1 MDVAIVQGINGARYQ
16 VFLMWWLY
24 NQAMRLFSF
33 ALSLRAWWHPETRA
47 WNALRKQHLQHVTT
61 IRREAG
67 DRPIVW
73 MHCASLGEFEQGLPV
88 LKMVR
93 RHNEDVYLVVSFFSP
108 SGYLQRKNTDHADA
122 VIYLPIDT
130 HSHATQV
137 IQGLRP
143 SLFMGVKYE
152 FWWNYLRIL
161 LERHVPVVYLSVKLK
176 PDSYLWTSRAAVF
189 RKCMRGF
196 AMIFTQD
203 SATEKALKEAGI
215 SNVITAGDTRVSAV
229 LDRQKKAVGIQ
240 HLEVLRSQKRPVMI
254 YGSVYTSDL
263 PFITEMLNQ
272 KDWTHIVVP
281 HKVDK
286 DTLKNLT
293 SPLPHHHLW
302 SSWNGTWTSNILV
315 VDVLG
320 RLFDL
325 YAYADCAYIGGGF
338 ERSVHNTLE
347 PATFGLPLAFG
358 PKNKGFVETAYFLE
372 KGIATEISEEGTLR
386 CFAER
391 AISERPMIQQA
402 IESYFEEHSQAM
414 MRIEDWFLKYYF
426 K

>member
-1 MDVAIVQGINGARYQ
+1 
-16 VFLMWWLY
+16 MWWLY
-24 NQAMRLFSF
+24 NQAMRLFSL
-33 ALSLRAWWHPETRA
+33 ALTIRAWWHPETRA
-47 WNALRKQHLQHVTT
+47 WNALRNQHLQHVTS
-61 IRREAG
+61 IKREAG
-67 DRPIVW
+67 ERPVVW

-93 RHNEDVYLVVSFFSP
+93 RHNEDIYLVVSFFSP

-130 HSHATQV
+130 YRNATKV
-137 IQGLRP
+137 IQALRP
-143 SLFMGVKYE
+143 ALFIGVKYE
-152 FWWNYLRIL
+152 FWWNYLRNL
-161 LERHVPVVYLSVKLK
+161 LARHVPVVYLSVKIK
-176 PDSYLWTSRAAVF
+176 PDSYLWSSRAAVF
-189 RKCMRGF
+189 RKCMSGF

-215 SNVITAGDTRVSAV
+215 THVTTAGDTRVSAV
-229 LDRQKKAVGIQ
+229 LDRQKKAVDIQ
-240 HLEVLRSQKRPVMI
+240 HLEELQSRKKPVMI
-254 YGSVYTSDL
+254 YGSIYASDL
-263 PFITEMLNQ
+263 PFIAEMLNQ

-286 DTLKNLT
+286 NTIRNLT
-293 SPLPHHHLW
+293 AAMPPHHLW
-302 SSWNGTWTSNILV
+302 SSWDGSWTTNILE

-347 PATFGLPLAFG
+347 PAAFGLPLAFG

-372 KGIATEISEEGTLR
+372 NGIAKEIREKGDLSA
-386 CFAER
+386 FAKR
-391 AISERPMIQQA
+391 SISERDMIQQA
-402 IESYFEEHSQAM
+402 IASYFEEHSQAM